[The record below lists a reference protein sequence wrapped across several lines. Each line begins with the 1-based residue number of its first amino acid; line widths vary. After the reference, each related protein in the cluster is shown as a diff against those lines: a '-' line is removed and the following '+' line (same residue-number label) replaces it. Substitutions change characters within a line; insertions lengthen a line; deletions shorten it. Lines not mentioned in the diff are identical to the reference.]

1 MIDTGDRGRSPVDF
15 TQYIGWIVFAHV
27 LGAFL
32 FAAGHGVS
40 LFVAFRVRR
49 ERDPARIGALLDASG
64 GALIAAY
71 VGLLILVVA
80 GVLAGIVLQSFG
92 RWWIWVALAALI
104 AISIAM
110 TPLGINYFNGIRM
123 AIGQR
128 TRDLKD
134 TDPDPVPVSAS
145 ELATILASR
154 RPEQLLAVGGGGFLV
169 ILYLMMFKPF

>member
-1 MIDTGDRGRSPVDF
+1 MDLTPHIR
-15 TQYIGWIVFAHV
+15 WIVFAHV

-40 LFVAFRVRR
+40 LFVAFQVRR

-64 GALIAAY
+64 RALAAAY
-71 VGLLILVVA
+71 VGLLLLVVA
-80 GVLAGIVLQSFG
+80 GIVAGIVLESFG
-92 RWWIWVALAALI
+92 RWWIWIALAALI
-104 AISIAM
+104 GISIAM
-110 TPLGINYFNGIRM
+110 TPLGIQYFNGIRM

-128 TRDLKD
+128 TRDLKA
-134 TDPDPVPVSAS
+134 TDPDPVPVSAA

-154 RPEQLLAVGGGGFLV
+154 RPEQLLAIGGGGFVL